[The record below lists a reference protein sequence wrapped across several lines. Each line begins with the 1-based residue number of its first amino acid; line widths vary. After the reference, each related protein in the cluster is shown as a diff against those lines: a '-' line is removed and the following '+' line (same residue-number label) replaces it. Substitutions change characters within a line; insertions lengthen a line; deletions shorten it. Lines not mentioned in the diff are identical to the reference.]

1 MKCGRSVSR
10 LFDSIEDT
18 LRIGRVKPGRIQNV
32 YLLRGPTHTRACRR
46 LPPQSTIMI
55 RASLATVALL
65 IPSLVFGQTPTS
77 TRGAAASQGAA
88 RRGLSATDEAA
99 LDAIFR
105 KAYPANAPG
114 ATVLIA
120 RGDAVLYRKAF
131 GMADIELRVPM
142 RPENVLQLASITKQ
156 FTSVAILMLMEQGK
170 LSLQDPLSKFVTG
183 FARGDEITVHH
194 LLNHS
199 SGLTSYTNLP
209 AFREKT
215 REDLTPTQI
224 ADYVK
229 PLPLEF
235 APGEQY
241 AYTNTGYL
249 LLGMI
254 IEQLSGMPYGDFIQK
269 HIFERVGMK
278 HSSYAS
284 NYAIVP
290 NRASGYQLY
299 EGAFEKPDYL
309 SPSIAYAA
317 GSLLS
322 TVDDMQR
329 WNRAVRNNTL
339 ISARSRDLAFSN
351 HRLRS
356 GRTSNYGYGWAINEL
371 AGVGTVEHT
380 GGINGYATSGIYV
393 PSRDVY
399 AVVLTNR
406 DDGSGPESNNLR
418 AVSQVLGAPI
428 ADKAALLLSESQLKR
443 WVGSY
448 RFDDAVRIVSFE
460 NGSLYSAREG
470 GRPIKLVP
478 LSETRFRFENRL
490 STYDFSVVDGQRQAL
505 YADRIVKSVGRAEN
519 EKSAK

>member
-1 MKCGRSVSR
+1 M
-10 LFDSIEDT
+10 
-18 LRIGRVKPGRIQNV
+18 
-32 YLLRGPTHTRACRR
+32 HRR
-46 LPPQSTIMI
+46 LSLLPAIMF
-55 RASLATVALL
+55 RTPLAVAALL
-65 IPSLVFGQTPTS
+65 LPSIALAQTPAT
-77 TRGAAASQGAA
+77 TRGVAASPTTA
-88 RRGLSATDEAA
+88 RRGLSATEEAA
-99 LDAIFR
+99 LDVIFR

-170 LSLQDPLSKFVTG
+170 LNLQDPLSKYVAG
-183 FARGDEITVHH
+183 FTRGDEITVHH

-199 SGLTSYTNLP
+199 SGLTSYTNLH

-224 ADYVK
+224 AEYVK

-235 APGEQY
+235 APGSQY
-241 AYTNTGYL
+241 AYSNTGYL

-269 HIFERVGMK
+269 RIFEPLGMA
-278 HSSYAS
+278 HSTYAS

-290 NRASGYQLY
+290 NRASGYQLF

-322 TVDDMQR
+322 TVDDMLR
-329 WNRAVRNNTL
+329 WNRAVRQNTL
-339 ISARSRDLAFSN
+339 ISEGSKQLAWTN
-351 HRLRS
+351 HRLS
-356 GRTSNYGYGWAINEL
+356 DGRFSNYGYGWAINEL
-371 AGVGTVEHT
+371 AGAGTVEHT
-380 GGINGYATSGIYV
+380 GGINGYATSGVYV

-399 AVVLTNR
+399 AIVLTNR

-418 AVSQVLGAPI
+418 AVSQVLGAPVVE
-428 ADKAALLLSESQLKR
+428 KAALVLNESQLKR
-443 WVGSY
+443 WVGTY
-448 RFDDAVRIVSFE
+448 RFDDVVRIVTFE

-470 GRPIKLVP
+470 GRPIRLVP
-478 LSETRFRFENRL
+478 LSEHRFRFENRL
-490 STYDFSVVDGQRQAL
+490 STYDFAVVDGQRQAR
-505 YADRIVKSVGRAEN
+505 YTDRIIKTVGKAAGEAPVP
-519 EKSAK
+519 E